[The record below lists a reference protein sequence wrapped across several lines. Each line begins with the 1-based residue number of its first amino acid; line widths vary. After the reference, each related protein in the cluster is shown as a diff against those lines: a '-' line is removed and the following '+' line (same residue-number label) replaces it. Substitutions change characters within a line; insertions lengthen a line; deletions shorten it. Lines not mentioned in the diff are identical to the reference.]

1 MQYKKRSIG
10 YGLGL
15 KVYLGN
21 IIQIS
26 FRVSGHKLS
35 FNFQEAWTEAAVF
48 IRCIILRFIMFVYIQ
63 FDS

>member
-1 MQYKKRSIG
+1 MQYKKIG
-10 YGLGL
+10 YGLEL

-35 FNFQEAWTEAAVF
+35 TSKKPGQK
-48 IRCIILRFIMFVYIQ
+48 LQ
-63 FDS
+63 FLSDVLFSDS